1 VIYAYGICEAQATEI
16 TEGRRGLGGARLRA
30 LRADALAAV
39 YSRHRSLRPRPSRDD
54 VLVHERV
61 LEAVMERG
69 PVLPLR
75 FGTRLG
81 SEQDLEAALRERCE
95 ELLPALDRVRGRV
108 ELGLRVLGAGPEP
121 SSRAKQSGRDY
132 LLDRLEAQRRAEAVA
147 RELHAPLAGL
157 AVASRLRERMQPPTV
172 LVGSYLVAQDAVDGF
187 RSHAEALANRH
198 PDLRVVVT
206 GPWPPY
212 SFTGAEQ
219 RHGAGEEEPR

>member
-16 TEGRRGLGGARLRA
+16 PEGRRGLGGARLRA
-30 LRADALAAV
+30 LRTDALAAV

-54 VLVHERV
+54 VLAHERV

-81 SEQDLEAALRERCE
+81 SEEDLEAALRERRE

-132 LLDRLEAQRRAEAVA
+132 LLGRLDAQRRAEAAA
-147 RELHAPLAGL
+147 RELHAPLAEL
-157 AVASRLRERMQPPTV
+157 AVASRLRERTPPPTV

-187 RSHAEALANRH
+187 RSQAEALATGH
-198 PDLRVVVT
+198 PDLRAVVT

-212 SFTGAEQ
+212 SFTGEEE
-219 RHGAGEEEPR
+219 RHGAEKEAR